1 MTNDDWLAA
10 QFEDHRARLRAV
22 AYRMLGSPSEADDA
36 VQESWLRL
44 SRSGSDGVENLGGWL
59 TTVVARVCLDMLRSR
74 AARREEPLAEVTP
87 IAGESA
93 GAGTNPEQEALLADS
108 VGLAMLVVL
117 DTLAPAERVAFV
129 LHDMFAVPF
138 EDIGAVL
145 GRTPNATKQ
154 LASRARRRL
163 EGAGSGAANAGGA
176 DAGSPDTGSPNT
188 GSPNTGPAGDQARRR
203 RVVGAFLAASR
214 SGDFAG
220 LLALLA
226 PDVVL
231 RADETTVRMGAEA
244 EVRGADAVARVF
256 CGRALV
262 ARLALV
268 DGAAAAFWAQ
278 GGQTRGVWFFTITG
292 DTISGLEMIGDPD
305 RLGELDLVPLRRS
318 EGSA

>member
-1 MTNDDWLAA
+1 MTDDDWLAA

-44 SRSGSDGVENLGGWL
+44 SRTGPDGVQNLGGWL

-74 AARREEPLAEVTP
+74 TARREEPLAAVTP
-87 IAGESA
+87 AADES
-93 GAGTNPEQEALLADS
+93 AGTNPEQEALLADS

-117 DTLAPAERVAFV
+117 DTLAPAQRVAFV

-154 LASRARRRL
+154 LASRARRRI
-163 EGAGSGAANAGGA
+163 EGTGP
-176 DAGSPDTGSPNT
+176 GSPEARSPEAR
-188 GSPNTGPAGDQARRR
+188 SPEARSPGTGPAGDQARHR
-203 RVVGAFLAASR
+203 RVVGAFLAAAR
-214 SGDFAG
+214 GGDFEG

-231 RADETTVRMGAEA
+231 RADEATVRMGAEA

-256 CGRALV
+256 CGRALAV
-262 ARLALV
+262 RLALV
-268 DGAAAAFWAQ
+268 DGAPGAFWAQ
-278 GGQTRGVWFFTITG
+278 GGQTRGVWFFAMAGSTITG
-292 DTISGLEMIGDPD
+292 LEMVGDPD
-305 RLGELDLVPLRRS
+305 RLGQLDLVPLRRS
-318 EGSA
+318 AGHAHD

>member
-1 MTNDDWLAA
+1 M
-10 QFEDHRARLRAV
+10 
-22 AYRMLGSPSEADDA
+22 
-36 VQESWLRL
+36 
-44 SRSGSDGVENLGGWL
+44 
-59 TTVVARVCLDMLRSR
+59 
-74 AARREEPLAEVTP
+74 
-87 IAGESA
+87 
-93 GAGTNPEQEALLADS
+93 
-108 VGLAMLVVL
+108 
-117 DTLAPAERVAFV
+117 
-129 LHDMFAVPF
+129 
-138 EDIGAVL
+138 
-145 GRTPNATKQ
+145 
-154 LASRARRRL
+154 
-163 EGAGSGAANAGGA
+163 
-176 DAGSPDTGSPNT
+176 
-188 GSPNTGPAGDQARRR
+188 
-203 RVVGAFLAASR
+203 VGAFLAASR